1 LALVGLGMVA
11 LRLVPLDAVPDL
23 SDTQVI
29 VFSRWDR
36 APDIVEDQVT
46 YPIVT
51 ALLGTPRVKAVRAV
65 TDFGASY
72 VYIVFEDGTDLYWA
86 RSRVLEYLSKI
97 QARLPE
103 GVRTELGPDATSVG
117 WVYQYALVDDSG
129 RLNLADLRSLQDWY
143 LRYQLQSVPG
153 VAEVASIGGFVRQY
167 QVQVLPNALHAFR
180 LELSDLVRAVRQSN
194 GEVGGGLLEFSG
206 TQFMVRSKGYLG
218 STRDIEHIALGRNP
232 QTGGPLFVKD
242 VALVRQ
248 GPELR
253 RGVADLNGRGDAVGG
268 IVVMRYGE
276 DVLPVIERIK
286 AKLAQLQGS
295 LPPGVRVITTY
306 DRSDLIRSAKATLQ
320 SVLSEE
326 LVIVSLV
333 ILIFLWHIPSALVPI
348 VTIPVAVLIAYI
360 PMLLMGASSN
370 LMSLSGIAISIGVP
384 VDGAIIEVEN
394 ACKKLELWDEGGRKE
409 DFNQV
414 RLAALKEVGPSVFF
428 SLLVIA
434 TAFLPVFALSGEEGR
449 LFRPLAC
456 TKTLVMMASA
466 VLAVTF
472 NPALRMALARRDAF
486 RFRPVWASWLAT
498 QVFVGRYYK
507 EEDHPVSRPLLRLY
521 RPVCESALAH
531 PGITLLAAGGLLATA
546 MPVFMSLGS
555 EFMPPLNEGSIF
567 YMPTTLP
574 GVSITEAQRVL
585 QLQDRILRSFPEV
598 ESVFG
603 KAGRADT
610 PTDPAP
616 LSMFETTIIL
626 KSQSRWRRK
635 QRWYSSWAPRPF
647 KAVLGRLWPETISYD
662 ELLEQIDDE
671 LKFPGFPNIWSHP
684 IRARN
689 DMLSTGVRGPVGI
702 KVFGPDLK
710 EIERLARE
718 VERAAAAVSGTRN
731 VFAERVAAGS
741 FVDFTIRR
749 DQLARYGLSLADV
762 QDVIMTAVGGANVA
776 TAMQGRERYSVQ
788 VRYARDFRDEL
799 DKLKNIRV
807 GVPAD
812 AQIPGSPGVPLGELA
827 EIHQDS
833 GPSMIRDEN
842 GMLTAYVFVDV
853 AGPDLGSYVRNLKS
867 ALARVRV
874 PSGYSF
880 QISGQYESLERVR
893 RRLKLI
899 VPLTLGV
906 IVLLLYLNTGSWAK
920 TGIVLLAV
928 PFSAVGAVWLM
939 KILGYHLSIASWI
952 GMVALMGL
960 DAETGV
966 FMLLYLDLAY
976 QEAVRAHAMATAVDL
991 HRAVVQG
998 AVKRLRPKMM
1008 TVTAAIAG
1016 LLPIS
1021 VVDGGRCGHDEAD
1034 CGSDG
1039 RGPGDELS
1047 AGVGGLPGPVRHVEA
1062 SGRILATLQPCRVF

>member
-1 LALVGLGMVA
+1 
-11 LRLVPLDAVPDL
+11 LDAVPDL

-36 APDIVEDQVT
+36 AADIVEDQVT
-46 YPIVT
+46 YPIV
-51 ALLGTPRVKAVRAV
+51 AAMLGAPRVKAVRAL

-117 WVYQYALVDDSG
+117 WVYQYALVDDTG
-129 RLNLADLRSLQDWY
+129 KLNLADLRSLQDWY
-143 LRYQLQSVPG
+143 LRYQLESVPG
-153 VAEVASIGGFVRQY
+153 VAEVASVGGFVRQY
-167 QVQVLPNALHAFR
+167 QVQILPNALHAYR
-180 LELSDLVRAVRQSN
+180 LELSDVVKAVRESN

-206 TQFMVRSKGYLG
+206 TEFTVRAKGYLG
-218 STRDIEHIALGRNP
+218 SVRDIEEIALGRNP
-232 QTGGPLFVKD
+232 QTGGPLLVKD

-253 RGVADLNGRGDAVGG
+253 RGVADLDGEGDAVGG

-276 DVLPVIERIK
+276 DVLPVVERVK

-295 LPPGVRVITTY
+295 LPPGVRVVATY
-306 DRSDLIRSAKATLQ
+306 DRSDLIRSIMTTLK
-320 SVLSEE
+320 SVLGEE

-333 ILIFLWHIPSALVPI
+333 ILIFLWHVPSALVPI
-348 VTIPVAVLIAYI
+348 LTIPAAVLIAYI
-360 PMLLMGASSN
+360 PMLLIGASSN
-370 LMSLSGIAISIGVP
+370 LMSLAGIAISIGVL

-394 ACKKLELWDEGGRKE
+394 TWKKLELWAEGGRKE

-414 RLAALKEVGPSVFF
+414 RLAALKEVGPTVFF

-434 TAFLPVFALSGEEGR
+434 AAFLPVFALSGEEGR
-449 LFRPLAC
+449 LFRPLAN
-456 TKTLVMMASA
+456 TKTLVIVVSA
-466 VLAVTF
+466 ILAVTF
-472 NPALRMALARRDAF
+472 NPALRMSLARVDPF
-486 RFRPVWASWLAT
+486 RFKPAWASLLAT
-498 QVFVGRYYK
+498 QVFVGRIYK
-507 EEDHPVSRPLLRLY
+507 EESHPVSRRLFRFY
-521 RPVCESALAH
+521 KPVCESALAH
-531 PGITLLAAGGLLATA
+531 PKMTLLAAGCLLATTV
-546 MPVFMSLGS
+546 PVFMSLGS
-555 EFMPPLNEGSIF
+555 EFMPPLNEGSIL
-567 YMPTTLP
+567 YMPTALP

-585 QLQDRILRSFPEV
+585 ELQDRILRSVPEV

-626 KSQSRWRRK
+626 KPRSEWRRRE
-635 QRWYSSWAPRPF
+635 RWYSSWVPWPF
-647 KAVLGRLWPETISYD
+647 KVVLEQVWPETISYD
-662 ELLEQIDDE
+662 ELVGLMDDE

-689 DMLSTGVRGPVGI
+689 DMLSTGMRAPVGV

-710 EIERLARE
+710 GVEKLAGQ
-718 VERAAAAVSGTRN
+718 VERTVGAVKGTRN

-749 DQLARYGLSLADV
+749 DQLARYGLTLADV
-762 QDVIMTAVGGANVA
+762 EDVIMTAVGGANVA
-776 TAMQGRERYSVQ
+776 TTIEGRERYSVQ

-807 GVPAD
+807 GIPAD
-812 AQIPGSPGVPLGELA
+812 SQIPGSPGVPLGELA
-827 EIHQDS
+827 DIRKAS

-842 GMLTAYVFVDV
+842 GLLAGYVFVDV
-853 AGPDLGSYVRNLKS
+853 AGRDLGSYVEDVKS
-867 ALARVRV
+867 ALARIQV
-874 PSGYSF
+874 PSGYTL
-880 QISGQYESLERVR
+880 QLSGQYESLERVR
-893 RRLKLI
+893 QRLMLI
-899 VPLTLGV
+899 VPLTLVV
-906 IVLLLYLNTGSWAK
+906 IVLLLYLNTGSLAK

-928 PFSAVGAVWLM
+928 PFSLIGAVWLM
-939 KILGYHLSIASWI
+939 KILGYRLSVASWV
-952 GMVALMGL
+952 GMMALMGL

-976 QEAVRAHAMATAVDL
+976 QEAVKAGAMTGLADL

-998 AVKRLRPKMM
+998 AVKRVRPKMM
-1008 TVTAAIAG
+1008 TVTAAMAG
-1016 LLPIS
+1016 LLPILWS
-1021 VVDGGRCGHDEAD
+1021 TGAGAD
-1034 CGSDG
+1034 TMK
-1039 RGPGDELS
+1039 RIAAPM
-1047 AGVGGLPGPVRHVEA
+1047 VGGLATSFALELIVYPVLFSLWKRPAGSSPIA
-1062 SGRILATLQPCRVF
+1062 SEGVPVCEG

>member
-1 LALVGLGMVA
+1 MAVGFGFA
-11 LRLVPLDAVPDL
+11 ASRRVPLDAVPDL

-51 ALLGTPRVKAVRAV
+51 AMLGAPRVKAVRAF

-117 WVYQYALVDDSG
+117 WVYQYALVDDTG

-143 LRYQLQSVPG
+143 LRYQIQSVRG
-153 VAEVASIGGFVRQY
+153 VAEVASVGGFVRQY
-167 QVQVLPNALHAFR
+167 QVQVLPNALHAYR
-180 LELSDLVRAVRQSN
+180 LELSDVVKAVRQSN

-206 TQFMVRSKGYLG
+206 TEFMVRARDYFG
-218 STRDIEHIALGRNP
+218 SVHDIEQIALGRNP
-232 QTGGPLFVKD
+232 QTGGPLLVKD
-242 VALVRQ
+242 VALVHQ

-268 IVVMRYGE
+268 IVVMRYGG
-276 DVLPVIERIK
+276 DVLPLVERVK
-286 AKLAQLQGS
+286 AKLAQIRGS
-295 LPPGVRVITTY
+295 LPPGVRVVATY
-306 DRSDLIRSAKATLQ
+306 DRSDLIRSAMATLQ
-320 SVLSEE
+320 RALGEE

-333 ILIFLWHIPSALVPI
+333 ILIFLWNIPSALVPI
-348 VTIPVAVLIAYI
+348 LTIPAAVLIAYI

-370 LMSLSGIAISIGVP
+370 LMSLSGIAISIGVL

-394 ACKKLELWDEGGRKE
+394 TCKKLELWTEGGRKG
-409 DFNQV
+409 DFNKV

-434 TAFLPVFALSGEEGR
+434 AAFLPVFALSDQEGR
-449 LFRPLAC
+449 LFRPLAY
-456 TKTLVMMASA
+456 TKTLVMVVSA

-472 NPALRMALARRDAF
+472 NPALRMALARADPF
-486 RFRPVWASWLAT
+486 RFKPAWASWLAT
-498 QVFVGRYYK
+498 QVLVGRHYK
-507 EEDHPVSRPLLRLY
+507 EEDHPVSRRLFRFY
-521 RPVCESALAH
+521 KPVCEFALAH
-531 PGITLLAAGGLLATA
+531 PGLTLLAAGCLLATTA
-546 MPVFMSLGS
+546 PAFMSLGS
-555 EFMPPLNEGSIF
+555 EFMPPLNEGTIL
-567 YMPTTLP
+567 YMPTALP
-574 GVSITEAQRVL
+574 GVSITEAERVL

-616 LSMFETTIIL
+616 LSMFETTVIL
-626 KSQSRWRRK
+626 KPRWQWRRRE
-635 QRWYSSWAPRPF
+635 RWYSSWAPRPLKF
-647 KAVLGRLWPETISYD
+647 ALERWWPETISYD
-662 ELLEQIDDE
+662 ELVGRMDDE

-689 DMLSTGVRGPVGI
+689 DMLSTGMRAPVGI

-710 EIERLARE
+710 EIEKQAGE
-718 VERAAAAVSGTRN
+718 VERAVGAVRGTRN
-731 VFAERVAAGS
+731 VFAERVATGS

-749 DQLARYGLSLADV
+749 DQLARYGLTLADV
-762 QDVIMTAVGGANVA
+762 QDVIMTAVGGATVA
-776 TAMQGRERYSVQ
+776 TAIEGRERYSVQ

-812 AQIPGSPGVPLGELA
+812 SQIPGSPGVPLGELA
-827 EIHQDS
+827 EVRKVS
-833 GPSMIRDEN
+833 GPAMIRDEN
-842 GMLTAYVFVDV
+842 GLLAGYVFVDV
-853 AGPDLGSYVRNLKS
+853 AGRDLGSYVEDVKS
-867 ALARVRV
+867 ALARVPV

-880 QISGQYESLERVR
+880 QISGQYENLERVR
-893 RRLKLI
+893 QRLRLI
-899 VPLTLGV
+899 VPLTLAV
-906 IVLLLYLNTGSWAK
+906 IVLLLYLNTGSLAK

-928 PFSAVGAVWLM
+928 PFSLIGAVWLM
-939 KILGYHLSIASWI
+939 KILGYHLSIASWV

-976 QEAVRAHAMATAVDL
+976 EEAVKARAMVGPEDL

-998 AVKRLRPKMM
+998 AVKRIRPKMM
-1008 TVTAAIAG
+1008 TVTAAMAG
-1016 LLPIS
+1016 LLPILWS
-1021 VVDGGRCGHDEAD
+1021 TGAGAD
-1034 CGSDG
+1034 TMK
-1039 RGPGDELS
+1039 RVAAPM
-1047 AGVGGLPGPVRHVEA
+1047 VGGLVTSFPLELIVYPVLFTFWKRARHA
-1062 SGRILATLQPCRVF
+1062 DPLPCPPA

>member
-1 LALVGLGMVA
+1 MVTLALVCCGFVA
-11 LRLVPLDAVPDL
+11 SRLVPLDAVPDL

-36 APDIVEDQVT
+36 APDIMEDQVT

-51 ALLGTPRVKAVRAV
+51 ALLGTPRVKAVRAL

-97 QARLPE
+97 QAQLPE

-167 QVQVLPNALHAFR
+167 QVQVLPNALHAYR
-180 LELSDLVRAVRQSN
+180 LELSDLVKAIRESN

-206 TQFMVRSKGYLG
+206 TEFMVRAQGYLS
-218 STRDIEHIALGRNP
+218 STRDIEQIALGRNP

-242 VALVRQ
+242 VALVRE

-253 RGVADLNGRGDAVGG
+253 RGVADLDGRGDAVGG
-268 IVVMRYGE
+268 IVVMRYSE
-276 DVLPVIERIK
+276 DVLPVIERVK
-286 AKLAQLQGS
+286 AKLTQLQGS
-295 LPPGVRVITTY
+295 LPPGVRVVTTY
-306 DRSDLIRSAKATLQ
+306 DRSDLIHAATATLRR
-320 SVLSEE
+320 VLSEE
-326 LVIVSLV
+326 LVIVGLV

-360 PMLLMGASSN
+360 PMLLLGVSSN
-370 LMSLSGIAISIGVP
+370 LMSLSGVAITIGVL

-394 ACKKLELWDEGGRKE
+394 TYKRLEVWTEEGRKA

-414 RLAALKEVGPSVFF
+414 RLAALKEVGPAVFF

-434 TAFLPVFALSGEEGR
+434 TAFLPIFVLSGEEGR
-449 LFRPLAC
+449 LFRPLAY
-456 TKTLVMMASA
+456 TKTLVMVVAA

-472 NPALRMALARRDAF
+472 NPALRMALARKDPF
-486 RFRPVWASWLAT
+486 RFKPGWASWLTT

-507 EEDHPVSRPLLRLY
+507 EESHPVSRHLLRFY
-521 RPVCESALAH
+521 RVICESALAH
-531 PGITLLAAGGLLATA
+531 PGVTLLAACCVLVTA
-546 MPVFMSLGS
+546 VPVFVSLGS
-555 EFMPPLNEGSIF
+555 EFMPPLNEGSIL

-574 GVSITEAQRVL
+574 GISITEAQRVL

-626 KSQSRWRRK
+626 KPQGQWRRK
-635 QRWYSSWAPRPF
+635 ERWYSSWAPRLL
-647 KAVLGRLWPETISYD
+647 KEVLGRLWPETISYD
-662 ELLEQIDDE
+662 ELIEQMDNE

-689 DMLSTGVRGPVGI
+689 DMLSTGMQAPVGI
-702 KVFGPDLK
+702 KVFGQDLR
-710 EIERLARE
+710 EIEKLAGE
-718 VERAAAAVSGTRN
+718 VERMVGAVKGTRN

-749 DQLARYGLSLADV
+749 DQLARYGLTLADV

-776 TAMQGRERYSVQ
+776 TAIQGRERYSVQ

-812 AQIPGSPGVPLGELA
+812 SQIPGSPGVPLGELA
-827 EIHQDS
+827 EIHKDS
-833 GPSMIRDEN
+833 GPAMIRDEN
-842 GMLTAYVFVDV
+842 GLLTAYVFVDV
-853 AGPDLGSYVRNLKS
+853 AGLDLGSYVQDLKS

-880 QISGQYESLERVR
+880 QISGQYESLEHVR
-893 RRLKLI
+893 RLLRFI
-899 VPLTLGV
+899 VPLTLAI
-906 IVLLLYLNTGSWAK
+906 IVLLLYLNTGSLAK

-928 PFSAVGAVWLM
+928 PFSLVGAVWLM
-939 KILGYHLSIASWI
+939 KILGYHLSIASWV

-966 FMLLYLDLAY
+966 FMLLFLDLAY
-976 QEAVRAHAMATAVDL
+976 QGAVKAQAMANPADL

-998 AVKRLRPKMM
+998 AVNRLRPKMM

-1016 LLPIS
+1016 LLPILWS
-1021 VVDGGRCGHDEAD
+1021 TGAGAD
-1034 CGSDG
+1034 TMK
-1039 RGPGDELS
+1039 RIAAPM
-1047 AGVGGLPGPVRHVEA
+1047 VGGLATSFPLELVVYPVLFTLWKRPGRL
-1062 SGRILATLQPCRVF
+1062 RATLP